1 MMPYLL
7 CDINSIGAES
17 EKKKLEQN
25 YAKFLNTT
33 FFAANCFYLSKL
45 WYRHTHT
52 LVPGV
57 GC

>member
-1 MMPYLL
+1 MLMMPYLL
-7 CDINSIGAES
+7 CDINSIGAET

-25 YAKFLNTT
+25 YAKFLSTT

-52 LVPGV
+52 H
-57 GC
+57 